1 MKTKLYSLLLAC
13 ATLPLFSQVGIN
25 TAAPSATLDVNGT
38 LKVRDT
44 PAATSLPGYQVLALN
59 QGTTQVFSLDPALLI
74 TASGTN
80 TSVYAAKKTTG
91 INLLSVGVFPAAFQP
106 VNFLAADRNIGSG
119 ALFTDADGAYNIP
132 STGVYAVGFA
142 FRYGS
147 GLQASLLSG
156 APGIGIARTRS
167 GVSTIIDT
175 RPFSGI
181 NLAIAINLTLS
192 DSSINS
198 LYSFQA
204 GDKISFGL
212 TDSGVINAG
221 LLGSSIASFYIYK
234 VSN

>member
-1 MKTKLYSLLLAC
+1 MKTKLYSLMLAC

-25 TAAPSATLDVNGT
+25 TATPSATLDVNGT

-44 PAATSLPGYQVLALN
+44 PAATALPGYQVLAIN
-59 QGTTQVFSLDPALLI
+59 QGSTQVYTVDPALLI
-74 TASGTN
+74 AASGTN

-91 INLLSVGVFPAAFQP
+91 INLLSVGIFPAAFQP
-106 VNFLAADRNIGSG
+106 VNFVAADRNIGSA
-119 ALFTDADGAYNIP
+119 ALFTDTDGSYTIP

-156 APGIGIARTRS
+156 GPGIGIARTRAA
-167 GVSTIIDT
+167 VSTIIDT

-181 NLAIAINLTLS
+181 NLALAINLTLS

-204 GDKISFGL
+204 GDKVSFGL
-212 TDSGVINAG
+212 VDSGVINAG

>member
-1 MKTKLYSLLLAC
+1 MKTKLYSLMLAC
-13 ATLPLFSQVGIN
+13 TALPLFSQVGIN
-25 TAAPSATLDVNGT
+25 TSSPTATLDVNGT
-38 LKVRDT
+38 LKVRDI
-44 PAATSLPGYQVLALN
+44 PAATALPGYQVLAVN
-59 QGTTQVFSLDPALLI
+59 QGTTQVFSMDPALL
-74 TASGTN
+74 TGASATN
-80 TSVYAAKKTTG
+80 TTVYNAKKTTG
-91 INLLSVGVFPAAFQP
+91 INILNLGVLPSDFQP
-106 VNFLAADRNIGSG
+106 VNFVQADRNIGNA
-119 ALFTDADGAYNIP
+119 ALFTNADGSYNIP

-142 FRYGS
+142 FRYGT

-167 GVSTIIDT
+167 GITTLIDT

-181 NLAIAINLTLS
+181 NLALAINITFS

-212 TDSGVINAG
+212 VDTGNISVG
-221 LLGSSIASFYIYK
+221 LLGSSVASFYVYK

>member
-1 MKTKLYSLLLAC
+1 MKTKLYSLMLAC
-13 ATLPLFSQVGIN
+13 TALPLFSQVGIN
-25 TAAPSATLDVNGT
+25 TASPTATLDVNGT

-44 PAATSLPGYQVLALN
+44 PAATALPGYQVLAVN
-59 QGTTQVFSLDPALLI
+59 QGTTQVFSMDPALL
-74 TASGTN
+74 TGASATN
-80 TSVYAAKKTTG
+80 TTVYNARKATG
-91 INLLSVGVFPAAFQP
+91 INILNLGTLPSDFQP
-106 VNFLAADRNIGSG
+106 VNFLQTDRTIGSA
-119 ALFTDADGAYNIP
+119 ALFTNADGSYNIP

-142 FRYGS
+142 FRYGT

-156 APGIGIARTRS
+156 APGIAIARTRS
-167 GVSTIIDT
+167 AVTTLIDT

-181 NLAIAINLTLS
+181 NLALAINITFS

-212 TDSGVINAG
+212 VDTGNISVG
-221 LLGSSIASFYIYK
+221 LLGSSVASFYVYK